1 MIDSDFR
8 WSTGIE
14 CSFIPH
20 LGIDQYK
27 WTQHD
32 RFWRQDFAL
41 IGQDLGCRWL
51 RYALPW
57 HEIERQPGQYD
68 WGWFD
73 QRLALFEELGINLM
87 LDLAHFGTPTWLPDA
102 FADPDFPAAL
112 ERLARAFGERYAG
125 RVPCVCPINEPLITS
140 LFCGDIGLWPPYG
153 HGLNRYITTL
163 SRVGQGFCRAVKV
176 LRETMPGV
184 EILVCDSLEVA
195 VTYEDSG
202 PETSPFLRET
212 LRDDV
217 TRRMHRR
224 HIGTDLVQ
232 GRIDHTHPL
241 LPWMQKA
248 GFSDYD
254 CHWFLKHRA
263 SIDIIGLD
271 YYEHTEVELYTT
283 PEGYYRQRSLK
294 PPLGLY
300 QAAQDYWTKYH
311 IPLMV
316 TETSAGGGDGDK
328 VAWLE
333 KSVHDVRR
341 LRAEG
346 FPVIG
351 YTWWPVIDHL
361 DWDGA
366 LLHQTGHIHP
376 VGIYRLERGPGGKL
390 ERRPTGLRDAYKA
403 LIDGG
408 SAAAGPLVE
417 TEDQRAQRQ
426 SREAFRQSSG
436 PVKLGWPIIAF
447 GPAPKHYQLP
457 GRNEHLFREIS
468 RRHRVLYVEEPIWSE
483 SEEHGRAGLH
493 FYPLHPNLYNLSIHL
508 PAALEHDK
516 KAAWNECRR
525 LLAEALAEPPL
536 AGNGDGAV
544 GGHGGAADAALISE
558 DMLPGARATVYDAA
572 DHVPDEA
579 LRARADLVFTAS
591 EGAHALAPGSV
602 YLPPG
607 VETRHFARAQSRR
620 VAVPNDMNFVPRPVL
635 GYFGAVDERLDYEL
649 IAALADA
656 DPNWS
661 LVMVGPVERINP
673 ESLPRRANIFWLGR
687 RPYGEM
693 PDYAH
698 GFQVGIAPFAVNEA
712 TRLHRPAKL
721 GEYLLAGRPAVC
733 TDLPEARSEDFAGGV
748 VLAGTREEF
757 IEACRRAVRGADHEA
772 TQRVRRAWAKRSWKR
787 VARTM
792 EAGVEAI
799 LAKK

>member
-8 WSTGIE
+8 WATGIE

-32 RFWRQDFAL
+32 RVWRQDFEL
-41 IGQDLGCRWL
+41 IARDLGCRWL

-57 HEIERQPGQYD
+57 HEIERQPGQFD
-68 WGWFD
+68 WKWFD
-73 QRLALFEELGINLM
+73 DRLAAFDELGIRLM

-112 ERLARAFGERYAG
+112 ERFARAFGERYAG

-153 HGLNRYITTL
+153 RGLNFYMTTL
-163 SRVGQGFCRAVKV
+163 SRVGQAFCRAEKV

-202 PETSPFLRET
+202 PHTSSFLRES

-224 HIGTDLVQ
+224 HIVTDLVQ
-232 GRIDHTHPL
+232 GRIDGGHPL
-241 LPWMQKA
+241 RPWMHEH
-248 GFSDYD
+248 GFTDYD
-254 CHWFLKHRA
+254 FRWFETHRA
-263 SIDIIGLD
+263 RIDLVGLD

-300 QAAQDYWTKYH
+300 KAAQDYWEKYH

-333 KSVHDVRR
+333 KSVGDVRR

-346 FPVIG
+346 FPMVG
-351 YTWWPVIDHL
+351 YTWWPVVDHL

-390 ERRPTGLRDAYKA
+390 ERHPTGLRDAYKA

-408 SAAAGPLVE
+408 NDAAGPLVE
-417 TEDQRAQRQ
+417 TDEQRERRRV
-426 SREAFRQSSG
+426 REASRQAAG
-436 PVKLGWPIIAF
+436 PAKLGWPVVAF
-447 GPAPKHYQLP
+447 GPPPKHHLLP
-457 GRNEHLFREIS
+457 GRNEHLLQELQ
-468 RRHRVLYVEEPIWSE
+468 RRHRVLYVEEPLWSE
-483 SEEHGRAGLH
+483 GESHPRAGLH
-493 FYPLHPNLYNLSIHL
+493 FHPSFPNFYGLSLHL
-508 PAALEHDK
+508 PAELENDPK
-516 KAAWNECRR
+516 TARRECRR

-536 AGNGDGAV
+536 AGKFDGAARWFCGKPDSAV
-544 GGHGGAADAALISE
+544 IYE
-558 DMLPGARATVYDAA
+558 DLLPDARATVYDAA
-572 DHVPDEA
+572 DRAPDVA
-579 LRARADLVFTAS
+579 LLARADVLFTAS
-591 EGAHALAPGSV
+591 EGTRALAPGSV
-602 YLPPG
+602 YLPAG
-607 VETRHFARAQSRR
+607 AETRHFARTRSRR

-635 GYFGAVDERLDYEL
+635 GYVGAVDARLDYGL
-649 IAALADA
+649 IAAVADA

-661 LVMVGPVERINP
+661 LVFVGPVEGIDP
-673 ESLPRRANIFWLGR
+673 ESLPRRTNIFWLGR

-693 PDYAH
+693 PDYLF
-698 GFQVGIAPFAVNEA
+698 GFQVCIAPFAVNDA
-712 TRLHRPAKL
+712 TRLHRPTKL
-721 GEYLLAGRPAVC
+721 GEYLLAGRPVVC
-733 TDLPEARSEDFAGGV
+733 TDLPEVRAEEFAGV
-748 VLAGTREEF
+748 ALAGTPEEF
-757 IEACRRAVRGADHEA
+757 IAACKRAAAGADEEAIRRAR
-772 TQRVRRAWAKRSWKR
+772 RVWAKRSWKK
-787 VARTM
+787 VACTM
-792 EAGVEAI
+792 EAAVEKV
-799 LAKK
+799 LAK

>member
-8 WSTGIE
+8 WSTGVE

-32 RFWRQDFAL
+32 RFWRQDFEL
-41 IGQDLGCRWL
+41 IGRDLGCKWL

-57 HEIERQPGQYD
+57 HEIERRPGQYD
-68 WGWFD
+68 WAWFD
-73 QRLALFEELGINLM
+73 ARLALFEELGIHLM
-87 LDLAHFGTPTWLPDA
+87 LDLAHFGVPTWLPDA

-112 ERLARAFGERYAG
+112 ERFAHAFGERYTG
-125 RVPCVCPINEPLITS
+125 RVRCVCPINEPLITT

-153 HGLNRYITTL
+153 RGLNFYLTTL
-163 SRVGQGFCRAVKV
+163 TRVGQAFCRAEKV

-184 EILVCDSLEVA
+184 EILVSDSLEVA

-224 HIGTDLVQ
+224 HIVTDLVQ

-263 SIDIIGLD
+263 RIDIIGLD

-300 QAAQDYWTKYH
+300 QAAQDYWHKYH

-316 TETSAGGGDGDK
+316 TETSAGGHDDDK

-333 KSVHDVRR
+333 KSVGDVRR

-376 VGIYRLERGPGGKL
+376 VGIYRLERGPGGRL
-390 ERRPTGLRDAYKA
+390 ERHPTGLRDVYKA

-408 SAAAGPLVE
+408 NNTAGLLVE
-417 TEDQRAQRQ
+417 TDAQREQ
-426 SREAFRQSSG
+426 RRARAAFLQATG
-436 PVKLGWPIIAF
+436 PAKLGWPVIAF
-447 GPAPKHYQLP
+447 GPAPRHYQLS
-457 GRNEHLFREIS
+457 GRNEHLFRSIS
-468 RRHRVLYVEEPIWSE
+468 RRHRVLYVEEPSWSE
-483 SEEHGRAGLH
+483 GEEHGRAGLH
-493 FYPLHPNLYNLSIHL
+493 FYPLHPNLYNLSISL

-516 KAAWNECRR
+516 KAAWSECRR
-525 LLAEALAEPPL
+525 LLAEALAESPL
-536 AGNGDGAV
+536 AGSFEGAV
-544 GGHGGAADAALISE
+544 QWFGGNPESALVYEDA
-558 DMLPGARATVYDAA
+558 LPGVRATVYDVTDRA
-572 DHVPDEA
+572 PDPT
-579 LRARADLVFTAS
+579 LLGRADVVFTAS
-591 EGAHALAPGSV
+591 EGARALAPGSV

-607 VETRHFARAQSRR
+607 VETRHFARVRR
-620 VAVPNDMNFVPRPVL
+620 GRLAVPNDMNFVPRPVL
-635 GYFGAVDERLDYEL
+635 GYFGTVDERLDYGL

-687 RPYGEM
+687 RPYLEI
-693 PDYAH
+693 PDYAF
-698 GFQVGIAPFAVNEA
+698 GFQVCIAPFAVNDA

-721 GEYLLAGRPAVC
+721 GEYIVAGRPVVC
-733 TDLPEARSEDFAGGV
+733 TDLPEARAEEFTETVA
-748 VLAGTREEF
+748 LAGTPEEF
-757 IEACRRAVRGADHEA
+757 IAACKRAVDGADDGA
-772 TQRVRRAWAKRSWKR
+772 IKRQRRAWAKRSWKGVVR
-787 VARTM
+787 AM
-792 EAGVEAI
+792 EAAVEEA
-799 LAKK
+799 LTKG

>member
-8 WSTGIE
+8 WATGIE

-32 RFWRQDFAL
+32 RVWRQDFEL
-41 IGQDLGCRWL
+41 IRGDLGCRWL

-57 HEIERQPGQYD
+57 HEIERQPGQFD
-68 WGWFD
+68 WKWFD
-73 QRLALFEELGINLM
+73 DRLAVSDELGIQLM
-87 LDLAHFGTPTWLPDA
+87 LDLAHFGVPTWLPDA

-112 ERLARAFGERYAG
+112 ERFARAFGERYAG

-140 LFCGDIGLWPPYG
+140 LFCGDVGLWPPYG
-153 HGLNRYITTL
+153 RGLNFYMTTL
-163 SRVGQGFCRAVKV
+163 SRVGQAFCRAEKV

-202 PETSPFLRET
+202 PHTSTFLRES

-224 HIGTDLVQ
+224 HIVTDLVQ
-232 GRIDHTHPL
+232 GRIDHGHPL
-241 LPWMQKA
+241 RTWMSQH
-248 GFSDYD
+248 GFSDFD
-254 CHWFLKHRA
+254 FGWFLKHRA
-263 SIDIIGLD
+263 RIDLVGLD
-271 YYEHTEVELYTT
+271 YYEHTEVELFTT

-300 QAAQDYWTKYH
+300 QAAQDYWEKYH

-316 TETSAGGGDGDK
+316 TETSAGGHDGDK
-328 VAWLE
+328 IAWLE
-333 KSVHDVRR
+333 KSVGDVRR

-346 FPVIG
+346 FPVVG

-390 ERRPTGLRDAYKA
+390 ERHPTGLRDAYKA

-408 SAAAGPLVE
+408 NDAAGPLVE
-417 TEDQRAQRQ
+417 TDEQRERRQ
-426 SREAFRQSSG
+426 AREAFRQAAG
-436 PVKLGWPIIAF
+436 PAKLGWPIVAF
-447 GPAPKHYQLP
+447 GPPPKHHLLP
-457 GRNEHLFREIS
+457 GRNEHIFQELQ
-468 RRHRVLYVEEPIWSE
+468 RRHYVLYVEEPHWSE
-483 SEEHGRAGLH
+483 SEDHPRAGLH
-493 FYPLHPNLYNLSIHL
+493 FHPSYPNFYGLSLHL
-508 PAALEHDK
+508 PAGLANDPKTARH
-516 KAAWNECRR
+516 ECRR

-536 AGNGDGAV
+536 AGNFDGAV
-544 GGHGGAADAALISE
+544 RWFGGKPDAADFYE
-558 DMLPGARATVYDAA
+558 DLPPDTRATVYDAA
-572 DHVPDEA
+572 DRVPDAA
-579 LRARADLVFTAS
+579 LVARADAVFTAS
-591 EGAHALAPGSV
+591 EGARALAPSSV
-602 YLPPG
+602 YLPAG
-607 VETRHFARAQSRR
+607 AETRHFARTRSRR

-635 GYFGAVDERLDYEL
+635 GYFGAVDARLDYGL
-649 IAALADA
+649 IAAVADA

-661 LVMVGPVERINP
+661 LVFVGPVEGIDP
-673 ESLPRRANIFWLGR
+673 VSLPRRTNIFWLGR

-693 PDYAH
+693 PDYAF
-698 GFQVGIAPFAVNEA
+698 GFQVCIAPFAVNDA
-712 TRLHRPAKL
+712 TRLHRPTKL
-721 GEYLLAGRPAVC
+721 GEYLLTGRPVVC
-733 TDLPEARSEDFAGGV
+733 TDLPEARAEEFAGV
-748 VLAGTREEF
+748 ALAGTPEEF
-757 IEACRRAVRGADHEA
+757 IAACKQAATEANEEAIRRAR
-772 TQRVRRAWAKRSWKR
+772 RVWAQRSWKK

-792 EAGVEAI
+792 EAAVEQA
-799 LAKK
+799 LTAKK